1 MYFRKQNFAKS
12 SDSCRRYFKLLV
24 ILKAFVLPAIVLLAI
39 VLPPSRT
46 NSSGIEIIVPPAAA
60 PTPTS
65 TPAQKS
71 DSPIQARTEAARIK
85 IALRET
91 RDIPLETA
99 ATSVI
104 IVSPEIAS
112 AQIKNGLTL
121 TITALQIGETML
133 IVSNNQRRYTFLV
146 EVTGKK
152 NDFEKQ
158 NIKSDEDPQNE
169 RSTLS
174 GSYSVSYAN
183 GFGENPSLVRQ
194 KFEFQQKLPGKR
206 TLRASG
212 EVFRFLGNNSQEQAI
227 AKTRDFGL
235 DRLSLGVDT
244 AEETIDV
251 LDSQINSSPL
261 SFNNYTMRGV
271 HVVSTPNSNLR
282 GAEFFAGLARPSL
295 SFFDNDQGRLAGA
308 IAPVMQTKLWR
319 VRAGIFT
326 VLPKQDNKFGSGGM
340 VLQVSG
346 TYAPNKTVNVEGEAA
361 YSNGGI
367 SWRGRLDVQ
376 RKTFKAFGEILRM
389 DKNSPFISVGAQP
402 GARKTEAFGL
412 QWQLTARFN
421 ASFNYNHTGIL
432 APANARIA
440 AFERSTLSA
449 NLGYSFSRNSRL
461 GFRFIEQKLESRFS
475 GAGSRFQIETLTAT
489 INYHNRFNRNWS
501 NTFEARLN
509 FSRESQAKAEMERG
523 IILNEQLRFS
533 WKGGSASGFVNYAH
547 KSPSLASLIVRSPQ
561 LLPPLLQNAFISDPA
576 QFLQTNRDR
585 IRFLLPG
592 IELPQTRNLDAG
604 LRLQAAFSRY
614 SLASEIRYSTGEIS
628 AQNQK
633 NLLAS
638 FGVSARLDAANS
650 IQVNGWRSIVSNGG
664 SNSSSVVVSYTH
676 RFGASGGKGFQFS
689 KLFEAGRGR
698 IQGRVYLD
706 LNGNGQD
713 EANEPG
719 VAGMTV
725 HLNANRSATT
735 DEKGRYNFSD
745 LHAGE
750 YDVALF
756 SNDLGVRLRAT
767 TATGQ
772 RTLISS
778 RQTANLSFGVSN
790 LGSIGGRI
798 FNDVFLTNVQSVMS
812 MPGIGGVRL
821 MLRSSEES
829 GLVIVQSSSS
839 SGNYEFRN
847 VRPGKYTLEIDS
859 STLPPNFRSPEQTSW
874 SINVE
879 PLQGFYLD
887 IPLLA
892 QRAISGVVFID
903 KDGDGQFDPQ
913 NDEPVEAALVTAN
926 GATTISD
933 HNGAYLLRNLPAGN
947 IKLQAVSQQDV
958 VSLPLFIELDAEPVT
973 RRAVN
978 LIIQP

>member
-12 SDSCRRYFKLLV
+12 SDSWRRHFKLLV
-24 ILKAFVLPAIVLLAI
+24 ILPVAVLLYI
-39 VLPPSRT
+39 VLPPPRT
-46 NSSGIEIIVPPAAA
+46 YSSDIEITVPPAPAL
-60 PTPTS
+60 TPTF

-71 DSPIQARTEAARIK
+71 NSQIPAQTEAARIK

-91 RDIPLETA
+91 RDIPLEIA
-99 ATSVI
+99 ANSVI

-112 AQIKNGLTL
+112 AQIKNELTL
-121 TITALQIGETML
+121 TITALQIGETIL
-133 IVSNNQRRYTFLV
+133 IVSNNQRRFTFLV
-146 EVTGKK
+146 EVANKK
-152 NDFEKQ
+152 NDLERR
-158 NIKSDEDPQNE
+158 NIKSNEDPQNKG
-169 RSTLS
+169 SALS
-174 GSYSVSYAN
+174 GSYSISYAN

-194 KFEFQQKLPGKR
+194 KFEFQQKLSGQR

-212 EVFRFLGNNSQEQAI
+212 EMFRFLGNAGQEQAI
-227 AKTRDFGL
+227 AKARDFGL

-251 LDSQINSSPL
+251 LDSQINSSAL

-295 SFFDNDQGRLAGA
+295 SFFDNEQGRLAGA
-308 IAPVMQTKLWR
+308 IAPVMQTKSWR

-326 VLPKQDNKFGSGGM
+326 VLPKQDNKIGSGGT
-340 VLQVSG
+340 VLHVSG
-346 TYAPNKTVNVEGEAA
+346 TYALNKTVYAEGEAD

-376 RKTFKAFGEILRM
+376 RKTFKAFGEILRL
-389 DKNSPFISVGAQP
+389 DKNSPFISIGAQP

-421 ASFNYNHTGIL
+421 ASFNYHHTGIL
-432 APANARIA
+432 PPANARVA

-461 GFRFIEQKLESRFS
+461 GFRFIEQKLENRFS
-475 GAGSRFQIETLTAT
+475 GAGSRFQIEIRTAT

-501 NTFEARLN
+501 NTFEAKLN
-509 FSRESQAKAEMERG
+509 FSRESQAKTEIERG

-533 WKGGSASGFVNYAH
+533 WKGGSASGFVNYAY
-547 KSPSLASLIVRSPQ
+547 KSPSLASLIVRNPQ
-561 LLPPLLQNAFISDPA
+561 LLPPLLQNDFISAPV

-614 SLASEIRYSTGEIS
+614 SLASEIRYSTSGTL

-638 FGVSARLDAANS
+638 FGVNVRLDAANS
-650 IQVNGWRSIVSNGG
+650 IQVNGWRSIVSKGG
-664 SNSSSVVVSYTH
+664 SNLSSVVVSYTH

-689 KLFEAGRGR
+689 KLFAAGRAR

-719 VAGMTV
+719 VAGMSV
-725 HLNANRSATT
+725 YLGAERSATT
-735 DEKGRYNFSD
+735 DAKGRYSFSD

-750 YDVALF
+750 YEVALL

-767 TATGQ
+767 TGTEQ
-772 RTLISS
+772 RTLLSS

-790 LGSIGGRI
+790 LGNIGGRI
-798 FNDVFLTNVQSVMS
+798 FNDVFLTNGQSTMN

-829 GLVIVQSSSS
+829 GLVIARSSSS
-839 SGNYEFRN
+839 TGNYEFRN
-847 VRPGKYTLEIDS
+847 VPPGKYTLEIDP
-859 STLPPNFRSPEQTSW
+859 STLPPNFLSPEQTSW

-879 PLQGFYLD
+879 PLQRFYLD
-887 IPLLA
+887 IPILA

-903 KDGDGQFDPQ
+903 KDGDGRFDPQ
-913 NDEPVEAALVTAN
+913 KDEPVEAALVTAN
-926 GATTISD
+926 GAATISD
-933 HNGAYLLRNLPAGN
+933 QKGAYLLRNLPAGN
-947 IKLQAVSQQDV
+947 IKLQAVSQNCV

-973 RRAVN
+973 RRSVN